1 MTNSV
6 NTLLLMRVD
15 RTKKI
20 MDCYRGQYL
29 RFSCPLNWIIYAAQK
44 DDKSVGD
51 WNECIFAQLPVGDP
65 RLNNQ
70 VDSRGLP
77 MRDNLLEC
85 DNPINGLRTLRY
97 YPIILKPT
105 LCFFSF
111 RYDELLSQVDPL
123 RGSVEYSL
131 EKYCI
136 DMGYNPEEISFLL
149 IEDPNALH
157 EELKKGIPIA
167 VKGNMALSSEGFYKE
182 FDADDPLS
190 GQDVIY
196 DLHKDNDIFCDK
208 AETTPFWKFARYKY
222 QSELRFTVNHL
233 HFKNRDLGD
242 CKERNLI
249 VQMPHLQEYARVI
262 TGRDV
267 KRIRFYNF
275 DDKKRT
281 VQCNFICN

>member
-15 RTKKI
+15 KTERI

-29 RFSCPLNWIIYAAQK
+29 RFGCPLNWIIYAAQTGSE
-44 DDKSVGD
+44 SVGD

-111 RYDELLSQVDPL
+111 RYDELLSQVDPSH
-123 RGSVEYSL
+123 GSVEFSL
-131 EKYCI
+131 EKYCT
-136 DMGYNPEEISFLL
+136 DMGYKTEEISFLFV
-149 IEDPNALH
+149 EDPNALQ
-157 EELKKGIPIA
+157 EELKKEIPIA
-167 VKGNMALSSEGFYKE
+167 VKDNMALSSEEFYKG
-182 FDADDPLS
+182 FDAANPLS

-196 DLHKDNDIFCDK
+196 GLHKENDIFCDK
-208 AETTPFWKFARYKY
+208 AEITPFWKFARYKY

-233 HFKNRDLGD
+233 HFKNRESSNSEG
-242 CKERNLI
+242 RNLI
-249 VQMPHLQEYARVI
+249 VPVPHLQEYAKVI
-262 TGRDV
+262 AGRDV
-267 KRIRFYNF
+267 KKIRFYNF
-275 DDKKRT
+275 DNEKRT
-281 VQCNFICN
+281 VQRKYIN

>member
-6 NTLLLMRVD
+6 NTLLLMRVG
-15 RTKKI
+15 RTKEI
-20 MDCYRGQYL
+20 MDCYRRQYL
-29 RFSCPLNWIIYAAQK
+29 RFSCPLNWIIYAAK
-44 DDKSVGD
+44 TGSESVGD
-51 WNECIFAQLPVGDP
+51 WNGCIFAQLPVGDP

-97 YPIILKPT
+97 FPIILKPT

-111 RYDELLSQVDPL
+111 RYDELLSQVDPPH
-123 RGSVEYSL
+123 GSVEYSL
-131 EKYCI
+131 EKYCT

-149 IEDPNALH
+149 IESPNALYD
-157 EELKKGIPIA
+157 ELKKEIPIA
-167 VKGNMALSSEGFYKE
+167 VKGNMALSSEGFYKG

-196 DLHKDNDIFCDK
+196 DLHKENDIFCDK
-208 AETTPFWKFARYKY
+208 AEITPFWKFARYKY

-233 HFKNRDLGD
+233 HFKNRDSSNSE
-242 CKERNLI
+242 ERNLI
-249 VQMPHLQEYARVI
+249 VPMPHLQEYAQVI
-262 TGRDV
+262 AGRDV
-267 KRIRFYNF
+267 KKIRFYNF
-275 DDKKRT
+275 DNEKRA
-281 VQCNFICN
+281 VQYKYI